1 MHGKYVQGVQIHIT
15 DFYAARISEI
25 QFHVI
30 DAMNKLYPEHKL
42 FSEETKKR
50 NNMFDKVCGT
60 DFIRTEFSKN
70 YNASD
75 ILPFWRTGEEE
86 FKQKSS
92 KYYLY

>member
-1 MHGKYVQGVQIHIT
+1 MQGVQIHIT
-15 DFYAARISEI
+15 DFNAARISEI

-30 DAMNKLYPEHKL
+30 EMMHKLYPEHKL

-70 YNASD
+70 YKTSE
-75 ILPFWRTGEEE
+75 ILPYWREGEDD
-86 FKQKSS
+86 FRNISK